1 MKNAKDFTETL
12 SLLTEDFE
20 YTVPELEEDISDLLR
35 TEFELTLFDEDS
47 KKYFLLKS
55 DILDKDIKLFVNEI
69 KEDGDYFYLIN
80 SIETSQ
86 K

>member
-55 DILDKDIKLFVNEI
+55 DILDKNIKLFVNEI
-69 KEDGDYFYLIN
+69 KEDEDFFYLIN
-80 SIETSQ
+80 SIEMSE

>member
-35 TEFELTLFDEDS
+35 TEFELTLLDEDS

-55 DILDKDIKLFVNEI
+55 DILDKNIKLFVNEI
-69 KEDGDYFYLIN
+69 KEDEDFFYLIN
-80 SIETSQ
+80 SIETSE